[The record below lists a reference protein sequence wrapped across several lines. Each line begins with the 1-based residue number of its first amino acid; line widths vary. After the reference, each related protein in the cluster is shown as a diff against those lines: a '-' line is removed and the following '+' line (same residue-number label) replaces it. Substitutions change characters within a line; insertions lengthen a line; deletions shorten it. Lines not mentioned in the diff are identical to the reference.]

1 MSPMCPS
8 GWKRMTPMRRW
19 LQETWRRMVIRWDLL
34 WGRKHYRCIACGS
47 MDDELDTEPCVL
59 YGQAHHDV
67 PVDRYGNLLEG

>member
-1 MSPMCPS
+1 
-8 GWKRMTPMRRW
+8 
-19 LQETWRRMVIRWDLL
+19 MVIRWDLL